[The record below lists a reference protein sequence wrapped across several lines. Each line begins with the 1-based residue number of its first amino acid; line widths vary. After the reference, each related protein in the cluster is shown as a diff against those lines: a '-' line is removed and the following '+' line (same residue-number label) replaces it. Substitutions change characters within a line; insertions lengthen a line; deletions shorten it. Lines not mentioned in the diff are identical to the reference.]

1 MDDLAQLAELI
12 KTRNWV
18 EAYISTLVGGTAQ
31 MAHVG
36 AFIASRVFRIA
47 PLDSPSRPAVEGH
60 FVQGPLAGRSVNV
73 RWHPSRGGVLNINP
87 DALPDFYLVLAGPES
102 PPASRETA
110 ARPWLIASVHLFDAL
125 ALVDELRGRGVRI
138 TTATCVPQDLW
149 EAAEVYPTQS
159 ASIVALSDAQRK
171 MLALFG

>member
-18 EAYISTLVGGTAQ
+18 EAYISTLVGGSTQ

-47 PLDSPSRPAVEGH
+47 ARDSASRRTIGGH

-73 RWHPSRGGVLNINP
+73 RWHPRPGGMLDISP

-102 PPASRETA
+102 PPASREGA
-110 ARPWLIASVHLFDAL
+110 PRPWLIASVHHFDGL
-125 ALVDELRGRGVRI
+125 ALVDELRGRTTRI
-138 TTATCVPQDLW
+138 TPANSVPQDLW
-149 EAAEVYPTQS
+149 EAAEVYPAPCT
-159 ASIVALSDAQRK
+159 SILLLSDAQRK
-171 MLALFG
+171 MLVPFG